1 MGVIKRHS
9 HESERRSWG
18 LTHVMHVSST
28 LPFHKP
34 LFLFDF
40 SGNQSLEPDP
50 KDQYHMELPRG
61 IYVVSEIRVILIH
74 LLDMSE

>member
-1 MGVIKRHS
+1 
-9 HESERRSWG
+9 
-18 LTHVMHVSST
+18 MHVSST

-40 SGNQSLEPDP
+40 SGNQSLEPGP